1 MMNGRQTADDNPRAP
16 ENLGRFAFI
25 IPAYNH
31 AATVAQVARKARD
44 MGFPVFVVDDGSTDD
59 TPQRLAEIRT
69 SRCSATKRT
78 KARARRS

>member
-1 MMNGRQTADDNPRAP
+1 MNERQTAADNPRAP

-59 TPQRLAEIRT
+59 TPQRLAEI
-69 SRCSATKRT
+69 KNI
-78 KARARRS
+78 